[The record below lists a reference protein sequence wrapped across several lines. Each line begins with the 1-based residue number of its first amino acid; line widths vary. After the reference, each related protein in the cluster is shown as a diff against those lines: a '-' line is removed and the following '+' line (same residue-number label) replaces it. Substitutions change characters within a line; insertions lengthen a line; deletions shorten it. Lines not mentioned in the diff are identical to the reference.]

1 MDTTE
6 HARRRRVRAHSED
19 LKAQV
24 LAQCAEPGAS
34 VARVAR
40 EHGLNA
46 NLVHTWR
53 RQQHPPASLVE
64 RPAGGEFVALALPQ
78 PAGAA
83 VSSDIRLELRRAGMT
98 INVSWP
104 TSAAA
109 ECAALLREILR

>member
-1 MDTTE
+1 MDTTG

-24 LAQCAEPGAS
+24 LAQCEEPGAS

-53 RQQHPPASLVE
+53 RQHRPAASLVE
-64 RPAGGEFVALALPQ
+64 RPAGGGFVPVALPQ
-78 PAGAA
+78 PAVA
-83 VSSDIRLELRRAGMT
+83 SDIRLELRRGGTT
-98 INVSWP
+98 INICWP
-104 TSAAA
+104 TTAAA